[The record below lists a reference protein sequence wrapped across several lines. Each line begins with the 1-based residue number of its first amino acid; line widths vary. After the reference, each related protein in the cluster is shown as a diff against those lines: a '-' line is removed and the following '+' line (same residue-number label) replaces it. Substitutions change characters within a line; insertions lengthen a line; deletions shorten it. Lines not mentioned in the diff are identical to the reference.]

1 MILEMTADESGIE
14 TKEIGMLKLAETS
27 SPILAFYLDKEK
39 EFGFLM
45 HKNGAFHYF
54 KYDTNEN

>member
-45 HKNGAFHYF
+45 YKNGAFHYF

>member
-1 MILEMTADESGIE
+1 MILEMTADESGI
-14 TKEIGMLKLAETS
+14 KMQEIGWVRLAETS
-27 SPILAFYLDKEK
+27 SPILAFYLDKEQ

-54 KYDTNEN
+54 DYATNEK